1 MMVRNNY
8 VISHNRVSGKEQ
20 INTLR
25 YVNVFYVHKTMY
37 LLSINNTVIIIAWI
51 HGSTVSK

>member
-8 VISHNRVSGKEQ
+8 VISHNRVSGKEE

-25 YVNVFYVHKTMY
+25 YVDVFYVHEKMY
-37 LLSINNTVIIIAWI
+37 LLSVNNT
-51 HGSTVSK
+51 